1 MGNQKEEFS
10 KIYDQYVEKIY
21 RFVFLKVNSKDVAED
36 LCSEVFTR
44 CWKTFTTGNQ
54 NPIDNVQAFLYQ
66 IARNLVIDHYR
77 EKGKAQIVSTDSVP
91 IIDTRTSFEEWMN
104 KKSDLETIRK
114 ALANI
119 NDDYQN
125 MVIWHYIDDLS
136 IPEIAVMTEKSEG
149 AVRTCLSRALG
160 DLRAQFE
167 EA

>member
-10 KIYDQYVEKIY
+10 RIYDQYVEKIY
-21 RFVFLKVNSKDVAED
+21 RFVFLKVNSRDVAED

-44 CWKTFTTGNQ
+44 CWKSFNSGNENQ
-54 NPIDNVQAFLYQ
+54 IENVQAFLYQ

-77 EKGKAQIVSTDSVP
+77 EKGKVQIISTDSVP
-91 IIDTRTSFEEWMN
+91 IIDNRTSFEEWIN

-119 NDDYQN
+119 NNDYQD

-136 IPEIAVMTEKSEG
+136 IPEIAAMTEKSEG
-149 AVRTCLSRALG
+149 AVRTCLSRALS

-167 EA
+167 DA